1 MKKGSRSFLKRIS
14 AFFTRKGLITN
25 ENNTLKE
32 NGTLKYW
39 RKEIAE
45 TFNSLHITS
54 VENET
59 L

>member
-32 NGTLKYW
+32 NGTLKY
-39 RKEIAE
+39 
-45 TFNSLHITS
+45 
-54 VENET
+54 
-59 L
+59 